1 MKTKVIN
8 EDLIIFFNEDSLP
21 INQGYEWLLP
31 QQYWVENEPIATF
44 WDLWFSHSDA
54 SVSRKSHLV
63 TISKAAVYPWECW
76 SKFLVAGCPSSHQL
90 GLGKRRWN
98 LETYSAIL
106 ELLPA
111 YP

>member
-54 SVSRKSHLV
+54 SV
-63 TISKAAVYPWECW
+63 
-76 SKFLVAGCPSSHQL
+76 
-90 GLGKRRWN
+90 
-98 LETYSAIL
+98 
-106 ELLPA
+106 
-111 YP
+111 